1 MLESSGTIPVHSDTS
16 GSRACTIESTN
27 FHRDTDMPDW
37 FTLQGNDW
45 VSLVIVGVIAAFF
58 LGYIMQGRGFGWLGN
73 LLLGVLG
80 AIIGPI
86 IYGLIMRVTPSQY
99 DFINRLPTIDL
110 GHVVQAM
117 IGAFILLVLANII
130 RKRQSKSK

>member
-1 MLESSGTIPVHSDTS
+1 
-16 GSRACTIESTN
+16 
-27 FHRDTDMPDW
+27 MPQW
-37 FTLQGNDW
+37 LTLPGGDW

-58 LGYIMQGRGFGWLGN
+58 LGYVMQGRGFGWLGN

-86 IYGLIMRVTPSQY
+86 IYALVMRLVPSQY
-99 DFINRLPTIDL
+99 DFLDRLPSIDL

-117 IGAFILLVLANII
+117 IGAFILLLLARII
-130 RKRQSKSK
+130 RKRQSGPR